1 MDRKLQIDF
10 MKTKQ
15 ILEEIY
21 NIKKMMNKL
30 DSSLILVEQGEM
42 WRSQSELQ
50 NKGINVE
57 MGDGTKITD
66 DYERV
71 DIGPGTDYPTMMTIV
86 IPIMRELNKPPQL
99 KSFTPGTT
107 GKNFI
112 KDVKT
117 FKKGDLLSDGSPA
130 PEGQEYIVNNDYK
143 LCLPSKK
150 WWDEHTN
157 NNYVYQFKNPKNGKT
172 FNLKLNLSKG
182 NVIVNDKKVSAY
194 KAATMCSTNSNGWTF
209 LESNDG
215 KMASMI
221 FYESKTNKPYNPSN
235 PENFTTESDFDTWW
249 KDNSWWVEVT
259 VGVIAAVLSGGA
271 AAGLIA
277 MAEAGSLGASL
288 GGLVLT
294 LSDAAFMGTGTSWL
308 TVLSESLV
316 EASLMTPIASVYL
329 SEGDEVNAILA
340 IAFSFLPFFTNIPKV
355 SKYIKRGRIFT
366 SDVTD
371 SLLKKINSSGGTKR
385 LLSMTEEESGE
396 FLETLTKDENDAL
409 VSVFKMFDED
419 PEGLKESIEIVLR
432 EHSDEILKGFE
443 KSADS
448 KIVTKV
454 KSKLNRWLNP
464 VRGRGVLPQFVRAA
478 IPIGGASLVFNYS
491 YNYLKNQGLSEDQ
504 INEVGNELQKN
515 ILESDYVKLLNK
527 LDVAYTQKEFDDLQK
542 KIFEN
547 KSVSDQIKIIKESGV
562 IEKDFIKPAVEKAGK
577 EQAKQ
582 MIQRLQQ
589 HYEQI
594 LKNNDVDLEMAKL
607 AEEYNIM
614 KLENTIKKQ
623 FKIFTEKN
631 VTDIIK
637 NDKSWDLYTDTGEKG
652 KVDFID
658 DTYKMY
664 LDDKLI
670 SEF

>member
-1 MDRKLQIDF
+1 MDCELQIDF

-30 DSSLILVEQGEM
+30 DSSLTLVEQGEM

-86 IPIMRELNKPPQL
+86 IPIMKELGKTPQL
-99 KSFTPGTT
+99 KLFTPGTT
-107 GKNFI
+107 GKSFI

-182 NVIVNDKKVSAY
+182 DIVVNDKKVSAY

-209 LESNDG
+209 LESDKG
-215 KMASMI
+215 GIASMI
-221 FYESKTNKPYNPSN
+221 FYESKTNKPYDPRN
-235 PENFTTESDFDTWW
+235 PENFTTDSDFDTWW
-249 KDNSWWVEVT
+249 KENSWWVEVT
-259 VGVIAAVLSGGA
+259 VGIIAAVLSGGA

-308 TVLSESLV
+308 TVLTESLV

-371 SLLKKINSSGGTKR
+371 SLLKKINSLGGTKR
-385 LLSMTEEESGE
+385 LLSMTKKEFNE
-396 FLETLTKDENDAL
+396 FLKTLTKDENDAL
-409 VSVFKMFDED
+409 TSVFEMLVKD
-419 PEGLKESIEIVLR
+419 PIGLKESIEIVLR

-454 KSKLNRWLNP
+454 KSNMNRWLNP

-478 IPIGGASLVFNYS
+478 IPIGGAALVFNYS

-527 LDVAYTQKEFDDLQK
+527 LDVPYTQKEFDDLQK

-577 EQAKQ
+577 EQANQ
-582 MIQRLQQ
+582 MIQTLQQ

-637 NDKSWDLYTDTGEKG
+637 NDKSWDLYTDTGEMG

-664 LDDKLI
+664 LGDKLI